1 MLQDDC
7 ALIVDVQ
14 SDTSPIQ
21 DFNHLVLLL
30 HDNDSCE
37 LVYVWQLAGFQS
49 RLTANHDPMSQ
60 EKWTMSGDNPRP
72 YNQDWVETS
81 AADALQ
87 VQLLN
92 RELGIEDIV
101 YFTVQPVSYGP
112 LALQPARANLAQV
125 NPARATQVWDLGSP
139 KAQDCSRCRLR
150 RANQNGGRAN
160 RERIVDEPSED
171 ADNAYSICG
180 LSMELWPET
189 V

>member
-72 YNQDWVETS
+72 YNQDWS
-81 AADALQ
+81 IR
-87 VQLLN
+87 
-92 RELGIEDIV
+92 REPPKCGTWARPKLRSERRFYSDKR
-101 YFTVQPVSYGP
+101 PDNSY
-112 LALQPARANLAQV
+112 
-125 NPARATQVWDLGSP
+125 S
-139 KAQDCSRCRLR
+139 CSRCRLR